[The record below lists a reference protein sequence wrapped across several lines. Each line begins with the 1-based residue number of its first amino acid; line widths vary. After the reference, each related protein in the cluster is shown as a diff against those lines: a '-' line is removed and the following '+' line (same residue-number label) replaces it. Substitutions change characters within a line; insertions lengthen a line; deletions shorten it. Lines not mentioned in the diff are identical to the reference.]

1 MINYLTQNWYLVV
14 ASLAVLIVA
23 IITVVNFFQKPTKEQ
38 IDSVKE
44 WMLLLVVETEKKFGS
59 KTGKIKLRYAYD
71 QFVTKFPYIAKF
83 VTFETFSQYIDQALE
98 EMKKLLETNSYV
110 KAYVESKD

>member
-1 MINYLTQNWYLVV
+1 MIEYIVNNFPLVI
-14 ASLAVLIVA
+14 ATIAVLLVA
-23 IITVVNFFQKPTKEQ
+23 IVSVMNFFQKPTKEQ
-38 IDSVKE
+38 LDSVRE
-44 WMLLLVVETEKKFGS
+44 WILLIVIESEKRFGS
-59 KTGKIKLRYAYD
+59 GTGKIKLRYAYD

-98 EMKKLLETNSYV
+98 EMKKLLKTNSYV

>member
-1 MINYLTQNWYLVV
+1 MIEYIVNNFPLVI
-14 ASLAVLIVA
+14 ATIAVLLVA
-23 IITVVNFFQKPTKEQ
+23 IVSVMNFFQKPTKEQ
-38 IDSVKE
+38 LDSVRE
-44 WMLLLVVETEKKFGS
+44 WILLIVIESEKKFGS